1 MWLLKIRRLVR
12 HAGREALI
20 LFFAMRHPGTPMAL
34 KLASAAALAYVISP
48 VDLVPDLPVIG
59 WVDDAM
65 VLGVGLPFLVRR
77 LPPQVHEDA
86 TRTAEFWLARLGL
99 WRFVDSPA
107 PRPARE
113 AGGAQEAGAG
123 AGAVRARRPSTQ
135 ASKEDVV
142 DVVEV
147 IDVSVTDEATAAT
160 SRARGASGRH
170 ASDTTQHEAPPREG
184 AAAAPKPRARRP
196 AKAPG
201 SAAPRAPRR
210 SRRAPAP
217 AA

>member
-20 LFFAMRHPGTPMAL
+20 LFFAMRHPGTPLAL

-65 VLGVGLPFLVRR
+65 LLGVGLPFLVRR
-77 LPPQVHEDA
+77 LPPQVHADA

-107 PRPARE
+107 PRPSRDAGETAARDE
-113 AGGAQEAGAG
+113 GAVRDAGAMRD
-123 AGAVRARRPSTQ
+123 AGAVRDAGTARARRPAKR
-135 ASKEDVV
+135 ASADDVV

-147 IDVSVTDEATAAT
+147 IDVTV
-160 SRARGASGRH
+160 H
-170 ASDTTQHEAPPREG
+170 AEP
-184 AAAAPKPRARRP
+184 AAAPKTRARRP